1 MCVLYRNLLTFP
13 CSNTPL
19 NDLLTNISCFLFK
32 HIHCFI
38 LTLIHIYSF
47 LYLYTFVTSNTDI
60 HLIIHVHTFIH
71 TCTYI
76 HTTHTHTLV
85 HKCMRARTHIHTH
98 THTQPT
104 TSLRATC
111 SLHISYCPPPPT
123 LASAP
128 SVCISTRIDPI
139 CSGKL
144 SCGHCPYLCVC
155 VACACT
161 CASLLASMHV
171 CTVWFNV

>member
-98 THTQPT
+98 THTQPFNHMCNPYKLIDVF
-104 TSLRATC
+104 S
-111 SLHISYCPPPPT
+111 PT
-123 LASAP
+123 W
-128 SVCISTRIDPI
+128 
-139 CSGKL
+139 
-144 SCGHCPYLCVC
+144 
-155 VACACT
+155 
-161 CASLLASMHV
+161 SLLAKENNGLGVLSH
-171 CTVWFNV
+171 TDHLARSTRET